1 MAHMRVLI
9 VEDEPRMADA
19 LRRGLRDEGYAV
31 DLAADGEEALWKA
44 SATDYAAMVLD
55 VMLPGMDGSEVCRRL
70 RADEHWVPIVML
82 TARTQVPDRVA
93 GLDAGAD
100 DYLAKPFSFDELVA
114 RLRALI
120 RRGPVKR
127 ATVLT
132 HGDLRMDPASM
143 QVWRGDTEIE
153 LSPKEFRLL
162 FTFLRRPG
170 EVVTRYELLDSV
182 WEEDRDHRS
191 NIIDATIRNLREKI
205 DRPFGT
211 DSIRTVRG
219 VGYRL
224 CEPPPS

>member
-1 MAHMRVLI
+1 MRVLI

-31 DLAADGEEALWKA
+31 DLAADGEEAVWKA
-44 SATDYAAMVLD
+44 SATEYTAMVLD
-55 VMLPGMDGSEVCRRL
+55 LMLPGIDGVEVCRRL
-70 RADEHWVPIVML
+70 RADGHWMPILML
-82 TARTQVPDRVA
+82 TARTKVPDRIT

-100 DYLAKPFSFDELVA
+100 DYLAKPFSFEELLA

-120 RRGPVKR
+120 RRGPLER
-127 ATVLT
+127 PTALT
-132 HGDLRMDPASM
+132 HGDLRLDLAARRT
-143 QVWRGDTEIE
+143 WRGDTEIE

-162 FTFLRRPG
+162 FAFLRRTG
-170 EVVTRYELLDSV
+170 HVLTRFELLDTV
-182 WEEDRDHRS
+182 WEEGSEHRS
-191 NIIDATIRNLREKI
+191 NVIDVTVRNLREKI

-211 DSIRTVRG
+211 QTIETVRG